1 MFEAKHMLVV
11 GAGVSGTAAA
21 LIGRKFGAEVTLSDA
36 KAEKDLKED
45 FAPLRAAGV
54 RLVFG
59 PQEETLLEDIDLV
72 VCAPAVP
79 VRIPLIQAA
88 QRRGIRVIS
97 EVELAGDLAQSPFYA
112 VTGTNGK
119 TTTVTL
125 LGLLLKTK
133 YGEEKTGVGGN
144 IGIALSEEALRV
156 GAGGAIAAEIS
167 SYQMEATQHFHPHAA
182 AVLNVTPDHILR
194 HGSMDVY
201 QAMKE
206 RLFREETAGDLVVLN
221 YDDPRTRGM
230 AERVPA
236 GVRVCYFS
244 RQEELKE
251 GACVAGGRL
260 VLRTGGKEVS
270 FVTTDELGIKG
281 PHNVANALAAIA
293 LAYFAG
299 CAPEAMRAVLR
310 SFHGVEHR
318 IEYFASVDGVP
329 YYNDSKATNTDSAVK
344 ALQTFEHIVL
354 LAGGD
359 DKMTDLTDF
368 MALVKERV
376 DALILIGDAAMRF
389 RDAACSAGFPEEQI
403 YAAGYSMARAV
414 ELAHACAHE
423 GEVVL
428 LSPACASF
436 DMYDGMAQRG
446 RDFKRLVCALPH
458 AVSESSGTVKDGGAA

>member
-144 IGIALSEEALRV
+144 IGIALSEETLRV

-389 RDAACSAGFPEEQI
+389 RDAACAAGFPEEQI

>member
-144 IGIALSEEALRV
+144 IGIALSEETLRV

-368 MALVKERV
+368 MTLVKERV

-389 RDAACSAGFPEEQI
+389 RDAACAAGFPEEQI